1 MSRLRG
7 ALALGLLAAVAAL
20 SGCSKPAPPPPPP
33 PPVVAPT
40 PPPPPPPPPFSVTS
54 MQLGKAVGP
63 DNKVTA
69 ATDSFGPKD
78 TIYLSVVSDGVAPSV
93 ALRAKWTFGLKAIAV
108 NETTETIATLGPKA
122 TQFHIQKPSGWP
134 VGQYT
139 VQLFV
144 DDKPAGTKQFQVVG
158 KPVAKKKK

>member
-1 MSRLRG
+1 ME
-7 ALALGLLAAVAAL
+7 
-20 SGCSKPAPPPPPP
+20 
-33 PPVVAPT
+33 
-40 PPPPPPPPPFSVTS
+40 
-54 MQLGKAVGP
+54 LGKAVGP
-63 DNKVTA
+63 DNHVTA

-93 ALRAKWTFGLKAIAV
+93 ALRAKWTFGPKGIAV
-108 NETTETIATLGPKA
+108 DDKTDTIASLGPKA
-122 TQFHIQKPSGWP
+122 TAFKISKPSGWP

-158 KPVAKKKK
+158 KPAAKKK